1 MTANTNRESAKIF
14 DFRTGA
20 RLRSP
25 EAIRQA
31 RFAAEIAAVKKG
43 NFACADSWYHEEAVQ
58 GAETPSRH

>member
-1 MTANTNRESAKIF
+1 MTANTNRESAKIY

-31 RFAAEIAAVKKG
+31 RFAAEIAAVMRG
-43 NFACADSWYHEEAVQ
+43 NVACTDSWYHEEAVHE
-58 GAETPSRH
+58 AATASRH